1 LLASPEAAR
10 VRGALAFL
18 GEELERTLLRLV
30 TGLYQTRVG
39 LLARLGLLAAYDL
52 AALILDQILAG
63 QSALRVLR
71 RTVEYLCLRA
81 DREHT
86 TVHGLHVAASVHV
99 SNEIE
104 DFFQIP

>member
-1 LLASPEAAR
+1 MKRRNRLPEAAR
-10 VRGALAFL
+10 VRSTLTLL

-30 TGLYQTRVG
+30 TCRDQTRVG

-71 RTVEYLCLRA
+71 RTVEYLRLRA
-81 DREHT
+81 DREHR
-86 TVHGLHVAASVHV
+86 SVHV

-104 DFFQIP
+104 DFFPIP